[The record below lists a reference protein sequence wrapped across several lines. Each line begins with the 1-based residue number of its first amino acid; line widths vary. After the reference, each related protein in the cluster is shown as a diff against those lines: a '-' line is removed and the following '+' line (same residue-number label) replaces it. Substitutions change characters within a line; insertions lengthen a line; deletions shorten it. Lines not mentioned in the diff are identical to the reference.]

1 MKPFFFEN
9 IELTNT
15 FGTVG
20 GIRVDGYNSAMLLRL
35 VFGYQ
40 YYRTTD
46 VRSYGDTYL
55 VYSLGEQIIKQ
66 EFVYRLLCT

>member
-1 MKPFFFEN
+1 VRT
-9 IELTNT
+9 LY
-15 FGTVG
+15 G
-20 GIRVDGYNSAMLLRL
+20 RL
-35 VFGYQ
+35 GYQ

-46 VRSYGDTYL
+46 IRSYGDTYL